1 MPTRK
6 SPSSELKSPNVQSVR
21 RRSKAKSSKSK
32 IPKNVKQ
39 TKNKTDSEKAKTKRG
54 QPNVSRNRGVSIC
67 SNAESSSDEAENL
80 EGKWRRKKLVSDPAV
95 PCEKRGLPVDCKPVA
110 EHVVHEQPPLFIAIM
125 AYFTYGFLV
134 FTGYVQDFLRWLG
147 IELHKNFQESPKM
160 KDFVPLYSDFEA
172 LYTRCVYIRIRDS
185 WNRPICSV
193 PGAEI
198 TLLDRVTDDNGW
210 TFRYTGGK
218 TKVINLGS
226 YNYLGFAENTGPC
239 VEEVERSIR
248 KYGIGVC
255 SSRKEAGNMS
265 IHNRLER
272 LMAQFLGVEDA
283 LCFPMGFATNS
294 MNVPCFAEKGCLLLS
309 DELNHAS
316 LILGCRLTGATIKVF
331 KHNDTVDLENKIRDA
346 IVYGQ
351 PRTRRPYKKIL
362 IFVEGIYSME
372 GTIVN
377 LPEIIRI
384 KKKYKAY
391 LYLDEAHS
399 IGALGKRGRGVCDYY
414 GCDPQD
420 VDILMGTFTKS
431 FAAAG
436 GYIAGKKEVID
447 YLRRNSYSTIYA
459 AALSPPIAQQIIS
472 TLKILMGLDGTDEG
486 SRRIAKLERNTI
498 YFRRR
503 LKQKGFILFGNSNSP
518 VVPMMVYFPAKMN
531 HFSREML
538 KRKVG
543 VVLVG
548 FPATPITLGRARF
561 CISSAHT
568 KEQLDQ
574 ALEAIDEVGGS
585 MMLKLSSRCEH
596 LKDEVIDK
604 FSAEQAGKHS
614 QDQEAIVVNLKT
626 NFRGSPP

>member
-1 MPTRK
+1 MYYFKYSYLILVLQLTLDYSRKMPTRK

-39 TKNKTDSEKAKTKRG
+39 TKNKTDSEKVKTKRG

-596 LKDEVIDK
+596 LKDEVI
-604 FSAEQAGKHS
+604 EY
-614 QDQEAIVVNLKT
+614 
-626 NFRGSPP
+626 

>member
-1 MPTRK
+1 LLTLDYSRKMPTRK

-39 TKNKTDSEKAKTKRG
+39 TKNKTDSEKVKTKRG
-54 QPNVSRNRGVSIC
+54 QSNVSRNRGVSIC

-160 KDFVPLYSDFEA
+160 KTLKLCIPDASIYVYGIHGIDRYVPYQVQKLHYLIE
-172 LYTRCVYIRIRDS
+172 
-185 WNRPICSV
+185 
-193 PGAEI
+193 
-198 TLLDRVTDDNGW
+198 LLMTTDGHFGTDEMLNL
-210 TFRYTGGK
+210 YTGGK

-596 LKDEVIDK
+596 LKDEVI
-604 FSAEQAGKHS
+604 EY
-614 QDQEAIVVNLKT
+614 
-626 NFRGSPP
+626 